1 MARRHRQTRKASPPG
16 PAAVRERA
24 SAARGAGW
32 LAIWGL
38 ALLVVRLFVPAESA
52 HLGETLWIVQ
62 LWLCTATVWLLFALL
77 RRDMRLTFDRADA
90 AVWLLVGGQ
99 VVSALVLLATEGHKR
114 AALNLLWE
122 WVGVG
127 VAVTLLRQWL
137 AHFGGEQLLLRTLLL
152 AAVVLAGLGLW
163 QYAVE
168 FPRYREELLEFE
180 AIAQLASDEAGA
192 ITSTEVARMRELQ
205 QTLGPLA
212 AAADPLTRYKLRQ
225 RLLESTEPL
234 GRFALANTLGG
245 ILAAGILLLLGAAVS
260 LRRPEGGHW
269 RRAYY
274 WLATVGT
281 AYCLLLTKSRTAWA
295 GLLAGAAG
303 WCLLTFGARL
313 PLRRM
318 APAAGVA
325 AGMVVILAALAAWSG
340 GLDRLVVTEAPKSLR
355 YRLEYWQ
362 SSLAVVREQP
372 LLGVGPGNFRQH
384 YLAHKLPA
392 SSEEI
397 LDPHNQFLD
406 VWASGGLAA
415 LAGLLW
421 IWRQFLGRCRRISRE
436 PSGERDGEPPP
447 ADVSAPPR
455 RTAGDSLRVGVL
467 ALALLF
473 GVQYLF
479 EAVRD
484 DQMAV
489 LLCSWLVAA
498 FALRAGHPPQSAALA
513 AGLAWGVHL
522 LGAGGI
528 AMPAVSVPLF
538 LLLLGVRKSPAGPPI
553 VRPWRAA
560 IQSLVVLAALGV
572 TAACALTGT
581 WPSSYARLL
590 ISAGDSAVLDRGDYA
605 SAQHD
610 FEEAARVDRFDP
622 DPWQRLAE
630 LAYRSPQGGPRASEQ
645 VYRQALA
652 HLDEAIR
659 RDPHAPKL
667 YWTAG
672 QWRLERF
679 QAVGDPELLDEAIA
693 ALERAKS
700 GYPSHAGI
708 RATLAEALSAA
719 GRPEA
724 AGEARTA
731 LDYDDINHRLGH
743 IDRWL
748 DPALRERLEK
758 IAGPRP

>member
-1 MARRHRQTRKASPPG
+1 LARRHRHSRKTSA
-16 PAAVRERA
+16 PAPAIVRERA
-24 SAARGAGW
+24 PAARGAGW
-32 LAIWGL
+32 LVVWGL

-90 AVWLLVGGQ
+90 AAWLLVGGQ
-99 VVSALVLLATEGHKR
+99 ALTALVVLATDGHKR

-137 AHFGGEQLLLRTLLL
+137 ARPGGERLWLRTLVL

-163 QYAVE
+163 QYTVE
-168 FPRYREELLEFE
+168 FPRYRGELLEFE
-180 AIAQLASDEAGA
+180 ALA
-192 ITSTEVARMRELQ
+192 ARANDASGVISAADASRLRELQ
-205 QTLGPLA
+205 QILGPLTT
-212 AAADPLTRYKLRQ
+212 AADPLTHYKLRQ
-225 RLLESTEPL
+225 RLMESTEPL

-245 ILAAGILLLLGAAVS
+245 LLAAGVLLVLGAATGIG
-260 LRRPEGGHW
+260 RDARGNW
-269 RRAYY
+269 RAASY
-274 WLATVGT
+274 WLAGIGT

-295 GLLAGAAG
+295 GLLAGAAA
-303 WCLLTFGARL
+303 WCLLRRGARL
-313 PLRRM
+313 PLRRI
-318 APAAGVA
+318 APAVGVTT
-325 AGMVVILAALAAWSG
+325 GIVVILTALAAWSG
-340 GLDRLVVTEAPKSLR
+340 GLDRLVVTEAPKSLH
-355 YRLEYWQ
+355 YRLEYWR
-362 SSLAVVREQP
+362 SSLAVVWERP

-421 IWRQFLGRCRRISRE
+421 IWWQFLGRCRRLWRN
-436 PSGERDGEPPP
+436 PVERDGGPLPSDDAP
-447 ADVSAPPR
+447 APPEK
-455 RTAGDSLRVGVL
+455 TSGDSVRVGI
-467 ALALLF
+467 AALLLFF

-484 DQMAV
+484 DQAAL
-489 LLCSWLVAA
+489 LLCGWVIAAVA
-498 FALRAGHPPQSAALA
+498 LGTGHAPSAAVLA

-538 LLLLGVRKSPAGPPI
+538 LLVLGVRASPGGPP
-553 VRPWRAA
+553 VGRPWPAA
-560 IQSLVVLAALGV
+560 IQTLVVLIALGA
-572 TAACALTGT
+572 TAACALTAT

-590 ISAGDSAVLDRGDYA
+590 VSAGDSSVLDRGDFL
-605 SAQHD
+605 SARHD
-610 FEEAARVDRFDP
+610 FEEAARVDSLDP
-622 DPWQRLAE
+622 DPRQRLAE
-630 LAYRSPQGGPRASEQ
+630 LEYRSPQGGPRGSEP
-645 VYRQALA
+645 VFRQALA

-659 RDPHAPKL
+659 RDPHSPKL

-679 QAVGDPELLDEAIA
+679 QANGDPILLEDAIE
-693 ALERAKS
+693 ALERAKA

-724 AGEARTA
+724 TDEARTA
-731 LDYDDINHRLGH
+731 LDYDDLNHQLGH

-748 DPALRERLEK
+748 DPGLRERLEK
-758 IAGPRP
+758 IAGR